1 MADRAS
7 ASITIG
13 GRLPADRL
21 AELIAV
27 IEADGGFAG
36 WDEHPI
42 DEAAFRSG
50 EALEICGYD
59 LAGGVFDEIETFAQ
73 AQGLA
78 YVRTSGSCPGAF
90 GPERVVFDGVTPPHH
105 YELNE
110 DDVVVIDRRQL
121 RALGRIDAAE
131 AWFASAEFT
140 PPSLVIIGIAADAPM
155 ADAL

>member
-7 ASITIG
+7 ASIIIG

-21 AELIAV
+21 PDLIAV

-36 WDEHPI
+36 WNEHPV
-42 DEAAFRSG
+42 DEAACGSG

-73 AQGLA
+73 ARGLA
-78 YVRTSGSCPGAF
+78 YVRNSGSCSGAF
-90 GPERVVFDGVTPPHH
+90 GPERVVFDGVTPPRL

-110 DDVVVIDRRQL
+110 DGAVVIDRRQL

-131 AWFASAEFT
+131 AWFASAEFA
-140 PPSLVIIGIAADAPM
+140 PPPLLIIGVPASAPM

>member
-7 ASITIG
+7 ASIIIG
-13 GRLPADRL
+13 GRLPAARL
-21 AELIAV
+21 PELVAV

-42 DEAAFRSG
+42 DAAACRGG

-59 LAGGVFDEIETFAQ
+59 LPGGVFDDIETFAQ

-90 GPERVVFDGVTPPHH
+90 GPERVVFDGSTPPRH

-110 DDVVVIDRRQL
+110 DEAVVIDRRQL

-131 AWFASAEFT
+131 AWFASAEFA
-140 PPSLVIIGIAADAPM
+140 PPPLLIIGVPADAPT

>member
-7 ASITIG
+7 ASIIIG
-13 GRLPADRL
+13 GRLL
-21 AELIAV
+21 AALLPEFMSA

-36 WDEHPI
+36 WDERPI
-42 DEAAFRSG
+42 DEAACRGG
-50 EALEICGYD
+50 ETLEICGYD
-59 LAGGVFDEIETFAQ
+59 LAGGVFDDIEAFAQ
-73 AQGLA
+73 TRGLA

-90 GPERVVFDGVTPPHH
+90 GPERVVFDGITPPRH

-110 DDVVVIDRRQL
+110 DDAVVIDRRQL

-131 AWFASAEFT
+131 AWFASAEFS
-140 PPSLVIIGIAADAPM
+140 PPPLVIVGALADAPM